1 MSKRFWFFIGL
12 YVLILFIAAG
22 FIFGKKFIP
31 QEKIHY
37 HAGFVVFDN
46 NKKVDFSDYKYMN
59 VKPCTVD
66 EKESGE
72 EDEQLEKAHLHDN
85 VGDVVHVEQ
94 TNAKW
99 KDLFANIHFPID
111 YSKTTAFVDGK
122 VVPDFANQQIR
133 PYQSMVIF
141 IGNVD
146 KNHLKEAVTKK
157 HIVEE
162 EKKSESC
169 GK

>member
-1 MSKRFWFFIGL
+1 MSKRGWSIIGI
-12 YVLILFIAAG
+12 YVLVLLVVAGIL
-22 FIFGKKFIP
+22 FGKKLIP
-31 QEKIHY
+31 QEKVHY
-37 HAGFVVFDN
+37 HAGFIVFQD
-46 NKKVDFSDYKYMN
+46 NKKVAFSDYKYMN

-99 KDLFANIHFPID
+99 KDLFTNIHFSID
-111 YSKTTAFVDGK
+111 YAKATAFVDGK
-122 VVPDFANQQIR
+122 VVSDFANQSIR
-133 PYQSMVIF
+133 PYESMVIF
-141 IGNVD
+141 IGKVD
-146 KNHLKEAVTKK
+146 KSHLKEAVTKK
-157 HIVEE
+157 HIQQE